1 MASVTFRK
9 SGSALVRAYVRAD
22 PTTGKPIYVSINLP
36 AQSTPEAI
44 EDAKGRA
51 QARAD
56 FLKGHIAAATVA
68 TAVEDYL
75 AGCEAAGFSPAT
87 VMAYRS
93 LWRRRI
99 KPEIGSIPLD
109 RVKPSNFAGMYRR
122 MRRELAP
129 ATVKKAHAFLSGCFS
144 ALTADGVLEHNPM
157 AGMRAPGGHS
167 PEARPLDDADLTRL
181 VGWLDREID
190 SQEDWERYMQAYAV
204 MLALQTGARR
214 GELAALE
221 ERDLRRGRLMVRRAA
236 VYAPGRG
243 IVIKSTKSAA
253 GRRAIDLSPAAMR
266 VTHVY
271 LDRRDRT
278 IPRPRDSSAPLLA
291 HEDGA
296 ALRPGE
302 LSAAF
307 RRIADAAGLPKWAH
321 LHTLRHTH
329 ATYLLEGGANP
340 REVQQRLGHSS
351 VTVTM
356 GIYGHVL
363 PGRGAELARGFDES
377 IDDVTGRKS
386 APVEREER

>member
-214 GELAALE
+214 GELA
-221 ERDLRRGRLMVRRAA
+221 
-236 VYAPGRG
+236 
-243 IVIKSTKSAA
+243 
-253 GRRAIDLSPAAMR
+253 
-266 VTHVY
+266 
-271 LDRRDRT
+271 
-278 IPRPRDSSAPLLA
+278 PLLA

-386 APVEREER
+386 APGEREER